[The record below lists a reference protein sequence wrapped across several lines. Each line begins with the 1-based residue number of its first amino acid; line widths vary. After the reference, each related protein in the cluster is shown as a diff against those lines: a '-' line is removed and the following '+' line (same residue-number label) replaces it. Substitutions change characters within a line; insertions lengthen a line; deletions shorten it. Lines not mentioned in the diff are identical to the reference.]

1 LAKGPPHDRTAE
13 FEEVALPYLD
23 ALFNLALNLTRNR
36 KDAEDLVQETYL
48 RAFRF
53 FDSYQPGTHIKAW
66 LFRILRNTFI
76 NRYRA
81 SRARPE
87 AVDFDKIEGVYE
99 KLVEEAFL
107 QGHRPADP
115 EEALMAGV
123 PDETIQTAI
132 AALPEE
138 YRAVVIMALVEEM
151 SYKEIASA
159 LSIPL
164 GTVMSR
170 LHRGRRQLQSA
181 LLEYARRKGIL
192 KQGPDVS
199 TDGTAPRGPG
209 GG

>member
-1 LAKGPPHDRTAE
+1 MAGGPPHERSEE
-13 FEEVALPYLD
+13 FEEAALPHVN

-81 SRARPE
+81 ARVRPE
-87 AVDFDKIEGVYE
+87 EVDFDKVELGYDKLVDQQFIENKQPPSPE
-99 KLVEEAFL
+99 KLVLDGVLDEEVEQA
-107 QGHRPADP
+107 
-115 EEALMAGV
+115 M
-123 PDETIQTAI
+123 

-138 YRAVVIMALVEEM
+138 YRSVVIMALVEEL
-151 SYKEIASA
+151 SYKEIAAA

-170 LHRGRRQLQSA
+170 LHRGRKQLQVA
-181 LLEYARRKGIL
+181 LMEYAQRRGIIR
-192 KQGPDVS
+192 PAADVPR
-199 TDGTAPRGPG
+199 DGGQEA
-209 GG
+209 

>member
-1 LAKGPPHDRTAE
+1 MPGGPPHERTGE
-13 FEEVALPYLD
+13 FEEAALPHLN

-81 SRARPE
+81 ARVRPDE
-87 AVDFDKIEGVYE
+87 VAFDKVELAYDKLVDQQFIESKQPPSPE
-99 KLVEEAFL
+99 KLVLDGVLDEEVE
-107 QGHRPADP
+107 Q
-115 EEALMAGV
+115 AL
-123 PDETIQTAI
+123 

-138 YRAVVIMALVEEM
+138 YRSVVIMALIEEL
-151 SYKEIASA
+151 SYKEIAAA

-170 LHRGRRQLQSA
+170 LHRGRKQLQVA
-181 LLEYARRKGIL
+181 LVEYAQRRGIIRPSS
-192 KQGPDVS
+192 GVPRD
-199 TDGTAPRGPG
+199 DGRDA
-209 GG
+209 

>member
-1 LAKGPPHDRTAE
+1 MSGGPPHERTQE
-13 FEEVALPYLD
+13 FEEAALPHLN

-81 SRARPE
+81 ARVRPE
-87 AVDFDKIEGVYE
+87 EVDFDKVELAYDTLVDQQFIENKQPPSPE
-99 KLVEEAFL
+99 KLVLDGVLDEEVEQA
-107 QGHRPADP
+107 
-115 EEALMAGV
+115 M
-123 PDETIQTAI
+123 T
-132 AALPEE
+132 ALPEE
-138 YRAVVIMALVEEM
+138 YRSVVIMALVEEL
-151 SYKEIASA
+151 SYKEIAAA

-170 LHRGRRQLQSA
+170 LHRGRKQLQVA
-181 LLEYARRKGIL
+181 LMEYAQRRGIIRPAS
-192 KQGPDVS
+192 GVPR
-199 TDGTAPRGPG
+199 DGGQDA
-209 GG
+209 